1 MEKVEINENDA
12 ICLTVGATGHQ
23 DHKNICTRIARALQ
37 QGAVGLTAA
46 ALSAFVCLLMVAPRA
61 NAQRISQEYIG
72 TSKPFNPS
80 SCNTGDKKYVYWA
93 AKDQVFRFKF
103 DPKEPLYPRGWWV
116 NDARLASA
124 WQKVV
129 PPAPMPTEAEGCFG
143 NPLRAGEVPYM
154 NTMAEVEFFRLFGRK
169 PISEVNNSGYIG
181 KTNMTA
187 ANHAFESSTKRFLT
201 EKDCWLR
208 APGLW
213 ECLVSKGTDRSDYS
227 INRQLIIVDVLPYES
242 AGIRDL
248 YIGLLNDTL
257 TMLNRSY
264 GLLAESRIGL
274 FDSVLLA
281 TEVRIFPN
289 EIDKL
294 KPYHVA
300 LIRYVLDA
308 HIQGYQWTNL
318 QTQSI
323 NRKVQPK

>member
-1 MEKVEINENDA
+1 MQIKNDCIRCHAPIRWGDGRRLEKN
-12 ICLTVGATGHQ
+12 GS
-23 DHKNICTRIARALQ
+23 TRLGGALQ

-46 ALSAFVCLLMVAPRA
+46 AWCALACLFVAAPTA
-61 NAQRISQEYIG
+61 NAQRMSQEYIG
-72 TSKPFNPS
+72 TSKPFNPV
-80 SCNTGDKKYVYWA
+80 SCKTGDKKYVYWA

-116 NDARLASA
+116 NDARLASS

-129 PPAPMPTEAEGCFG
+129 PPAPMPMEPEGCFG

-154 NTMAEVEFFRLFGRK
+154 NAMAEVEFFRLFGRK
-169 PISEVNNSGYIG
+169 PISEVNNSGYVG

-187 ANHAFESSTKRFLT
+187 ANHSFESSTKRFLT

-227 INRQLIIVDVLPYES
+227 INRQLIVVDVLPHEF
-242 AGIRDL
+242 AGTRDL

-308 HIQGYQWTNL
+308 HVPGYQWTP
-318 QTQSI
+318 TT
-323 NRKVQPK
+323 RK

>member
-1 MEKVEINENDA
+1 MREIKVNKDDA
-12 ICLTVGATGHQ
+12 MCPPGKTHHNQ
-23 DHKNICTRIARALQ
+23 HHKNIFTRIARALPH
-37 QGAVGLTAA
+37 GAVGLTAA
-46 ALSAFVCLLMVAPRA
+46 AWSAFVCLLLVAPGA
-61 NAQRISQEYIG
+61 KAQRISQEYIG
-72 TSKPFNPS
+72 TSKHFNPVN
-80 SCNTGDKKYVYWA
+80 CKTGDKKYVYWA

-129 PPAPMPTEAEGCFG
+129 PPAPMPTEPEGCFG

-154 NTMAEVEFFRLFGRK
+154 NTVAEVEFFRLFGRK
-169 PISEVNNSGYIG
+169 PISEVNNSGYVG
-181 KTNMTA
+181 KTDMTA
-187 ANHAFESSTKRFLT
+187 ANHSFESSTKRFLT

-257 TMLNRSY
+257 AMLNRSY

-281 TEVRIFPN
+281 TEVRLFPN

-294 KPYHVA
+294 KPYHLA
-300 LIRYVLDA
+300 MIRYVLDA
-308 HIQGYQWTNL
+308 HIQGYQWTNT
-318 QTQSI
+318 QTQSTI
-323 NRKVQPK
+323 NKAHPK